1 MVNPLHAKVKY
12 KHSTMTYNDNDSTN
26 QTSATPSH
34 KPQPTFSRAL
44 YSDSAN
50 EVGAIAPV
58 TSPDKK
64 LPCEH

>member
-1 MVNPLHAKVKY
+1 
-12 KHSTMTYNDNDSTN
+12 MTYNDNDSTN